1 MDLVN
6 KCLDNKKA
14 LLIGV
19 VVGVATYAYLGYS
32 EKQRQEKNPK
42 SKPKDVSYIIPII
55 VAVVTWIISYNILS
69 NKTSP
74 PQFNKTAFIKAEVAA
89 QSLDSP
95 SKLNNMTSVVMDS
108 LQETITMP
116 NTEVF
121 TDLGKFTKYTY

>member
-6 KCLDNKKA
+6 KCLDNKTA
-14 LLIGV
+14 LILGV
-19 VVGVATYAYLGYS
+19 VIGVATYAYLSYS

-42 SKPKDVSYIIPII
+42 SKPKDVSYIIPIV
-55 VAVVTWIISYNILS
+55 VAVVAWIISYNVLS

-74 PQFNKTAFIKAEVAA
+74 PQLGKTAFIKAEVAA
-89 QSLDSP
+89 QSIDSP
-95 SKLNNMTSVVMDS
+95 GKINNMTSVVIDS
-108 LQETITMP
+108 LQETIAMP